1 VKLGY
6 EIILQ
11 DEGLTI
17 QYDDG
22 KINHYT
28 LQPLPE
34 KFLTWQSTSRIKMFE
49 TIRDKGVNSM
59 KFLSAHLPVLSTF
72 CKGDSFANLSS
83 KGLGLLPVKSK
94 IDEFINL
101 FRETKESFAKS
112 SSNESIL
119 NRMEAVLKFYANIE
133 NFNPF
138 LLGGLEIFEGKTAE
152 NIQKNP
158 HASLLFTGSAP
169 TFFSLQLNGIIDI
182 IQNDNPYYQFLLA
195 ARELFASDAF
205 HIKQIKY
212 PFGYLFYIVNL
223 REKTPFTRKHP

>member
-6 EIILQ
+6 EILLRNN
-11 DEGLTI
+11 EVSI
-17 QYDDG
+17 QYDNG
-22 KINHYT
+22 EINHYT
-28 LQPLPE
+28 LQSLPE
-34 KFLTWQSTSRIKMFE
+34 KFLTWQSDSRKKMFE

-72 CKGDSFANLSS
+72 GKGDSFANLTS
-83 KGLGLLPVKSK
+83 KGLGLLPVESK
-94 IDEFINL
+94 IEEFISL
-101 FRETKESFAKS
+101 FRETKESYGDS
-112 SSNESIL
+112 SLNESIL
-119 NRMEAVLKFYANIE
+119 NRMETVLKFYANNE
-133 NFNPF
+133 NFNQF

-152 NIQKNP
+152 NIQENP

-182 IQNDNPYYQFLLA
+182 VQNDNPYYQFLLA

-205 HIKQIKY
+205 HVKQIKY
-212 PFGYLFYIVNL
+212 PFGYLFYVVNV